1 LAATLQSAP
10 VDGYSE
16 KIAQRVKR
24 TLEIFP
30 FLPDDA
36 LIELRVVCALRG
48 RSRASIW
55 RDAAQGRLAQPVR
68 VGARSARW
76 RVGDVRAAM
85 KCVEAAG

>member
-1 LAATLQSAP
+1 MDVTAQAP
-10 VDGYSE
+10 RADGYSK

-48 RSRASIW
+48 RSRASTY
-55 RDAAQGRLAQPVR
+55 RDVAEGRLAPPVR
-68 VGARSARW
+68 VGGSARW
-76 RVGDVRAAM
+76 RVGDTRASM
-85 KCVEAAG
+85 KGRAYHG

>member
-1 LAATLQSAP
+1 LTATSQPAP

-16 KIAQRVKR
+16 NIAQRVKR
-24 TLEIFP
+24 TLELMP

-36 LIELRVVCALRG
+36 LIDIRVVCALRG

-55 RDAAQGRLAQPVR
+55 RDAAQGRLPRPVR